1 MKYQLNSN
9 VRIVQFNEIFCFR
22 KGIWDFNEA
31 TLDISQESQILK
43 AVYCEMISALFKGQ
57 AIDITAFEERLDAED
72 FAKLFQVVE
81 ALYYSDLLMKEDEQ
95 AIQENIMQILMG
107 SSRFMAEAGRTMN
120 TVPILFIS
128 DTDFVND
135 SALKLAEVMGIN
147 IKVASDEL
155 KLKLQTTDVSSRLDA
170 LTHRQNMQLL
180 TKELQSYQA
189 VVVCQERLNVT
200 MVRHLNEVSVYLKQ
214 QLILGFVDGPFI
226 HACTL
231 NPPHTAD
238 FDSLERRVLAR
249 LQDHTLY
256 QHFANQLLPATQP
269 VSQAFLPLL
278 NILMNLVIS
287 EAFLVACTGN
297 SKFEGRLLSIYLPT
311 LEIQVQ
317 DILKMS
323 NSQTQGALAKLRYED
338 QQIATREMVKDL
350 LREDRE

>member
-31 TLDISQESQILK
+31 TLDIRQESQVLK

-57 AIDITAFEERLDAED
+57 AIDITAFEERLDADD
-72 FAKLFQVVE
+72 FAKLSQVIE
-81 ALYYSDLLMKEDEQ
+81 ALYYSDLLMQEDKY
-95 AIQENIMQILMG
+95 AVQENMMQILMG
-107 SSRFMAEAGRTMN
+107 GSRFLAEDGQEMN
-120 TVPILFIS
+120 TASILFIS
-128 DTDFVND
+128 DVDFVND
-135 SALKLAEVMGIN
+135 SACELAKVMGVN
-147 IKVASDEL
+147 IEVASDEL
-155 KLKLQTTDVSSRLDA
+155 KSKIQTTDVSSRLDA
-170 LTHRQNMQLL
+170 LVHRQNMQILIE
-180 TKELQSYQA
+180 ELKVYQA
-189 VVVCQERLNVT
+189 IVVCQERLNIT
-200 MVRHLNEVSVYLKQ
+200 MMRHLNEVIVSLKQ
-214 QLILGFVDGPFI
+214 QLIVGFVDGPFI

-238 FDSLERRVLAR
+238 CDSLERRVLAR

-256 QHFANQLLPATQP
+256 QHFANQLLPPTQS

-287 EAFLVACTGN
+287 EAFLVARTGN

-317 DILKMS
+317 DILKMA

-338 QQIATREMVKDL
+338 QQISTREIVRNL
-350 LREDRE
+350 LREDKE